1 MTEQKDNSSLP
12 LFLVLTTVVVV
23 IVAGGWFL
31 LDQQETTP
39 SEPGDVSE
47 VTAETPPQASAVAE
61 IAAMDKPKTDL
72 EAELRKARLAADADI
87 LAFPANQSA
96 LHFYGRV
103 LSAEP
108 HHAVA
113 KAEFDAVLARIALQV
128 AELLAARNYDSAFR
142 IASLVAKQEPG
153 HQLVQ
158 DVQQNLNDSAGALV
172 EQAIQHAQSGND
184 ADAESALAAAAALPG
199 RNPEYFS
206 ALRDSIT
213 EIQQSRIA
221 TEQNQLQEAQQAA
234 ANAEAAWLAQFRNAI
249 ASGRLISPPGD
260 NARDYLSAEEVPEGQ
275 IDQLKSELVAAIID
289 SCQDNIEL
297 NRLSEAEA
305 LLTAANELDEDEA
318 RVAELQASVETAF
331 VEAEENRIRTL
342 NELVRRKTVP
352 ARYPQR
358 AQRLG
363 YSGWVEVV
371 FTVTPTGETAD
382 IEVSQA
388 EPESMFNRSAIDA
401 VSQWT
406 FVPLEFRGQLI
417 SQRAIARLAFQLE

>member
-1 MTEQKDNSSLP
+1 MTGQNDNSSLP

-31 LDQQETTP
+31 LDQQEATAVAPIDLPEVSAETTP
-39 SEPGDVSE
+39 QP
-47 VTAETPPQASAVAE
+47 
-61 IAAMDKPKTDL
+61 AAFGEFPRKEQPRTDL
-72 EAELRKARLAADADI
+72 DAELRKARLAADAEI
-87 LAFPANQSA
+87 LAFPADQSA
-96 LHFYGRV
+96 LYFYGRV

-113 KAEFDAVLARIALQV
+113 RAEFDAVLSRIALQV
-128 AELLAARNYDSAFR
+128 AELLAARNYDNAHSL
-142 IASLVAKQEPG
+142 ASLVAKQEPG

-158 DVQQNLNDSAGALV
+158 DVQQALNDSAGAMV

-184 ADAESALAAAAALPG
+184 EDAEAVLAAAAALPG

-213 EIQQSRIA
+213 EIQQSRIVA
-221 TEQNQLQEAQQAA
+221 ERSKQQEAQQAA
-234 ANAEAAWLAQFRNAI
+234 VSAEAAWLAKFRNAI
-249 ASGRLISPPGD
+249 ASGRLISPPGE
-260 NARDYLSAEEVPEGQ
+260 NARDYLTDEEAPVGQ
-275 IDQLKSELVAAIID
+275 IDQLTTELATAIVA
-289 SCQDNIEL
+289 SCQDHIEM
-297 NRLSEAEA
+297 NRLPDAEK
-305 LLTAANELDEDEA
+305 LLFAANELDEDQA
-318 RVAELQASVETAF
+318 RMAGLRHLLETAF
-331 VEAEENRIRTL
+331 VEAEENRLRTL
-342 NELVRRKTVP
+342 KELVQLKTVP

-363 YSGWVEVV
+363 HSGWVEVV

-382 IEVSQA
+382 IEVSRA
-388 EPESMFNRSAIDA
+388 EPESVFNRSAIDA

-417 SQRAIARLAFQLE
+417 SQRATARLAYQLE